1 MKRVVFNALAAIAVL
16 ALAVAMTSAPAT
28 ADTIDIAIAATSPA
42 GTWSFVSGGPL
53 TMTTATNAGI
63 TFVDQTNGNTYAVA
77 GGGQLILTTGNETS
91 TPGCTTCLFG
101 PNTSSTA
108 ITIKSGSTVLFS
120 GEVGVT
126 ELQSGV
132 LNLIANFV
140 GGQFGASVLTALSAT
155 PGVYTGTVTTPITVA
170 LLNSNAGNGSLGST
184 DATLASPEP
193 GTLVMFGSGLLGL
206 AGILRRK
213 LKV

>member
-16 ALAVAMTSAPAT
+16 ALAVAMTSASAT
-28 ADTIDIAIAATSPA
+28 ADTIDIAISATSPP
-42 GTWSFVSGGPL
+42 GTWSFASGGPL
-53 TMTTATNAGI
+53 SMATATNAGI
-63 TFVDQTNGNTYAVA
+63 QFVDLTNGNTYNVA
-77 GGGQLILTTGNETS
+77 GGGQLLLTTGNETS
-91 TPGCTTCLFG
+91 AAGCTTCFFG
-101 PNTSSTA
+101 PNTSTTA

-126 ELQSGV
+126 QLQTGT

-140 GGQFGASVLTALSAT
+140 GGTFGSSVLTALSA
-155 PGVYTGTVTTPITVA
+155 PGGVYTGTVTSPIQVTA
-170 LLNSNAGNGSLGST
+170 LNMQGGNGTLGST

>member
-28 ADTIDIAIAATSPA
+28 ADTIDIAIAATSPP

-63 TFVDQTNGNTYAVA
+63 SFVDQTNGNTYTVA

-91 TPGCTTCLFG
+91 TPGCTTCFFG
-101 PNTSSTA
+101 PNTSVTA
-108 ITIKSGSTVLFS
+108 ITIKSGSTTLFS

-126 ELQSGV
+126 ELETGT

-140 GGQFGASVLTALSAT
+140 GGQFGSSVLTALSAA
-155 PGVYTGTVTTPITVA
+155 PGVYTGTVTTPITVSV
-170 LLNSNAGNGSLGST
+170 L
-184 DATLASPEP
+184 
-193 GTLVMFGSGLLGL
+193 
-206 AGILRRK
+206 
-213 LKV
+213 